1 MSKRISQ
8 ALERLWRRG
17 QRPPGVSLH
26 ERARWRGVSREECA
40 LRSFSFLSSRRSSP
54 LAVPHSSQFPSLP
67 AFPSLTPL
75 SSPLPPRPS
84 PPSSPALQG
93 KTFPLKRWQKE
104 LEKDQ
109 FRAIYYNAWEDDLCD
124 DPLLSIIGKLSERF
138 KKGNLETLAGEMGK
152 IAIPLLK
159 KNAVSTLTS
168 TLQGTTIHTDFKRRR
183 RQVCA
188 APD

>member
-1 MSKRISQ
+1 MT
-8 ALERLWRRG
+8 ADNLRLNTPYFSRFVV
-17 QRPPGVSLH
+17 QRLG
-26 ERARWRGVSREECA
+26 
-40 LRSFSFLSSRRSSP
+40 
-54 LAVPHSSQFPSLP
+54 
-67 AFPSLTPL
+67 LTI
-75 SSPLPPRPS
+75 
-84 PPSSPALQG
+84 
-93 KTFPLKRWQKE
+93 
-104 LEKDQ
+104 KDQ

-124 DPLLSIIGKLSERF
+124 DPLLSIIGQLSERF
-138 KKGNLETLAGEMGK
+138 KKGNLETLADEMGK